1 MLKYFNKVM
10 KQLITK
16 QETLDQAETAV
27 KHMLGDQ
34 DEVDLANGMKVSSRG
49 LNLKA
54 QKVVTIVSQCGLA
67 VGVVS

>member
-10 KQLITK
+10 KQLRTK

-34 DEVDLANGMKVSSRG
+34 DEVDLGNGLKVSRG